1 MIFVPQ
7 LCRNRLEGGT
17 NLSNVIL
24 LPIEVQLY
32 EFHGKSE
39 KLKKKKLWITTKK
52 KVTKKAV
59 LEKYRE
65 VIITHTALAHSEL
78 SQTSKTEPFAKTV
91 EY

>member
-24 LPIEVQLY
+24 LPIEVQVY
-32 EFHGKSE
+32 EFHRKSE

-52 KVTKKAV
+52 EVTKKAV
-59 LEKYRE
+59 
-65 VIITHTALAHSEL
+65 
-78 SQTSKTEPFAKTV
+78 
-91 EY
+91 